1 MDRAPSRDV
10 DRAGSI
16 RRGPF
21 PAAGADPAA
30 ETGTNSGRR
39 EHQGC
44 EPGSPPLRIGDAHG
58 LGGDLAMV
66 RERRF
71 ALLLAARTI
80 SVLGS
85 GFAPIALTFGV
96 LALPGARATTLSAVL
111 AAQALPMVAFLLL
124 GGVVADRMPRHR
136 VMTAAESVNA
146 AAHLCLAAMMLTK
159 WAPLPPLLVASA
171 VSGIAGAML
180 FPALTGIIRD
190 VVPPGRL
197 HSANALLGMGT
208 NVSKMAGL
216 VLSGGAV
223 VLIGSGWVLM
233 TSGVMFAVAAVLITM
248 LRGTPGGGSPGG
260 AHSVLA
266 DLRAGWRE
274 FVSRQWLWVAVAQFS
289 ILMMAVQAAYGV
301 LGPLVARQ
309 HMGGA
314 PAWSAVLGGEA
325 VGMTIGVVLA
335 LRLRPRRPVMVATLL
350 TLPTAAPYVLL
361 GVGAPL
367 WSIVS
372 GALVAGVCFDIYGV
386 LWNTTV
392 QREIPGESLSRVSS
406 YDSLGSLMLGPLG
419 MLLAGPLAVTVGAQ
433 PALIGCGAMVVLV
446 SMLAVLFPGVR
457 ELRVPDVRAV
467 PARS

>member
-1 MDRAPSRDV
+1 M
-10 DRAGSI
+10 
-16 RRGPF
+16 
-21 PAAGADPAA
+21 
-30 ETGTNSGRR
+30 
-39 EHQGC
+39 
-44 EPGSPPLRIGDAHG
+44 PLRIRDAHE

-66 RERRF
+66 RERGF

-85 GFAPIALTFGV
+85 GFAPIALAFGV

-111 AAQALPMVAFLLL
+111 TAQALPMVTFLLL

-159 WAPLPPLLVASA
+159 WAPLLPLLVASA

-190 VVPPGRL
+190 VVPPARL

-248 LRGTPGGGSPGG
+248 LPDSPGRGSPRG

-309 HMGGA
+309 RMGGA
-314 PAWSAVLGGEA
+314 PAWSAVLAGEA

-350 TLPTAAPYVLL
+350 TLPTAGPYVLL
-361 GVGAPL
+361 GVDAPL

-419 MLLAGPLAVTVGAQ
+419 MLLAGPLAVTVGPQ

-457 ELRVPDVRAV
+457 ELRVPDVEAG
-467 PARS
+467 AGKS

>member
-1 MDRAPSRDV
+1 M
-10 DRAGSI
+10 
-16 RRGPF
+16 
-21 PAAGADPAA
+21 
-30 ETGTNSGRR
+30 
-39 EHQGC
+39 
-44 EPGSPPLRIGDAHG
+44 
-58 LGGDLAMV
+58 
-66 RERRF
+66 
-71 ALLLAARTI
+71 
-80 SVLGS
+80 
-85 GFAPIALTFGV
+85 
-96 LALPGARATTLSAVL
+96 
-111 AAQALPMVAFLLL
+111 
-124 GGVVADRMPRHR
+124 
-136 VMTAAESVNA
+136 
-146 AAHLCLAAMMLTK
+146 
-159 WAPLPPLLVASA
+159 
-171 VSGIAGAML
+171 
-180 FPALTGIIRD
+180 
-190 VVPPGRL
+190 
-197 HSANALLGMGT
+197 
-208 NVSKMAGL
+208 
-216 VLSGGAV
+216 
-223 VLIGSGWVLM
+223 
-233 TSGVMFAVAAVLITM
+233 
-248 LRGTPGGGSPGG
+248 
-260 AHSVLA
+260 
-266 DLRAGWRE
+266 
-274 FVSRQWLWVAVAQFS
+274 AVAQFS

-314 PAWSAVLGGEA
+314 PAWSAVLAGEA